1 MKDIETEIRKRLG
14 DIQALCRGKLSPRD
28 YDAVVNAASKAV
40 LAAKAADRA
49 AARDEGQPRS
59 EEMLFVEKIQVCG
72 NMKRT
77 LIERNVAWSFQPLVG
92 KVVGATYLAEKV
104 KEAIV
109 MAKRL
114 KESHP
119 HCDDCFV
126 HFVSP
131 AFLKI
136 GNHCEV
142 VIHQVKAA
150 DRAALRSAK
159 EQEFTQ
165 AEVAGAEDKKTH
177 DAAAILSLLQRG
189 EAITPVRAMD
199 MGILRLSARIWDLR
213 AKGWPIETNLVKVG
227 RSRVAE
233 YRLKTI

>member
-1 MKDIETEIRKRLG
+1 MKDLETEIRKRLA

-49 AARDEGQPRS
+49 A
-59 EEMLFVEKIQVCG
+59 I
-72 NMKRT
+72 
-77 LIERNVAWSFQPLVG
+77 
-92 KVVGATYLAEKV
+92 
-104 KEAIV
+104 
-109 MAKRL
+109 
-114 KESHP
+114 
-119 HCDDCFV
+119 
-126 HFVSP
+126 
-131 AFLKI
+131 
-136 GNHCEV
+136 
-142 VIHQVKAA
+142 
-150 DRAALRSAK
+150 RSAA
-159 EQEFTQ
+159 QADYTQ

-189 EAITPVRAMD
+189 EAITPVRAVD

-213 AKGWPIETNLVKVG
+213 AKGFPIETKLVKVG